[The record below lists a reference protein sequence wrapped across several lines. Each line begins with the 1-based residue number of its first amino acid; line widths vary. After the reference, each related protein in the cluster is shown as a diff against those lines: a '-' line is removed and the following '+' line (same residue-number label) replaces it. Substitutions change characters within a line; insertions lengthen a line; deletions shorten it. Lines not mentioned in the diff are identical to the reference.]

1 MTMRLL
7 TALLLG
13 ILVVAL
19 APGCG
24 DDASDEESRR
34 SEVVTALDELA
45 SDLLAD
51 RPEDAAAY
59 MERLRAYL
67 EEHPSFFGSA
77 AVLLDRSG
85 AVIASPYVFRTVD
98 GYAERDLTH
107 PSYDIEAQ
115 DWFTAPLTENAGV
128 WTDPYFDAGGG
139 DVWMVTHSL
148 PVSDDDGT
156 FLIITTDLVVEEP
169 DD

>member
-7 TALLLG
+7 TALFIGLFA
-13 ILVVAL
+13 VAL

-85 AVIASPYVFRTVD
+85 AVITSPYVFRTAD
-98 GYAERDLTH
+98 GLAEKDLAS
-107 PSYDIEAQ
+107 PSYQIEEQ
-115 DWFTAPLTENAGV
+115 DWFSAPLTENAGV

>member
-1 MTMRLL
+1 MTIRLL
-7 TALLLG
+7 TMLVLALMAAV
-13 ILVVAL
+13 LVQ
-19 APGCG
+19 GCG
-24 DDASDEESRR
+24 DDASDEELRR
-34 SEVVTALDELA
+34 SDVATALEQLA
-45 SDLLAD
+45 SDLVAD

-98 GYAERDLTH
+98 GYAERDLTN
-107 PSYDIEAQ
+107 PTYDIEAQ

-139 DVWMVTHSL
+139 EVWMVTHSL
-148 PVSDDDGT
+148 PVSDNEGT

-169 DD
+169 DN